1 MSLRPPKKSD
11 LGKTWMKPRGG
22 RVVRIQPEYHLIVTE
37 GMETEPAYF
46 RAVQD
51 AVNRCYRGRVQL
63 DVSGEGRNTLS
74 LFDAA
79 RRRVRESLNGYR
91 HVWIVYDT
99 DDFPPEHVDQ
109 VAELAAQYSGE
120 ETTYHAVW
128 SNQCFELWFLL
139 HFSYFQSDLHRSGY
153 WPKLTECLQSMNAGS
168 YRKNREDL
176 YALLRPRLETAI
188 ANARRLEEQNRG
200 KPPSRAA
207 PGTRM
212 HELMETLLP
221 YLPPA

>member
-1 MSLRPPKKSD
+1 
-11 LGKTWMKPRGG
+11 MKPRGG
-22 RVVRIQPEYHLIVTE
+22 REIRIQPEYHLIVTE
-37 GMETEPAYF
+37 GTEPEPAYF

-51 AVNRCYRGRVQL
+51 AVNCRYRGRIQL
-63 DVSGEGRNTLS
+63 DISGEGRNTLS

-79 RRRVRESLNGYR
+79 RRRARENPNGYR

-99 DDFPPEHVDQ
+99 DDFPPEHIDQ
-109 VAELAAQYSGE
+109 VVELAAQCSGE

-128 SNQCFELWFLL
+128 SNQCFELWLLL
-139 HFSYFQSDLHRSGY
+139 HFSYLQSDLHRSEY
-153 WPKLTECLQSMNAGS
+153 WPKLTQCLQSMDAGG

-200 KPPSRAA
+200 KPPSRST
-207 PGTRM
+207 PGTQV
-212 HELMETLLP
+212 HELMAALLP
-221 YLPPA
+221 YLPTS